1 MWPKH
6 FGQERVDD
14 NVHGDLGGVYLEAVV
29 LADLRRCE
37 EDEDVLT
44 LGVVK
49 RLPGARSLHSEA
61 PKMQDVYFLMAK
73 KPQHENMQHDLL
85 NCLPPTQRG
94 TVVGYWDLEGLVE
107 QSFDELLVWRRIAS
121 RQRCEPCARS
131 RRVDNVPQWIPVTE

>member
-1 MWPKH
+1 MRPKN

-37 EDEDVLT
+37 EDEGVLT

-61 PKMQDVYFLMAK
+61 PKIHDVYFRTEK
-73 KPQHENMQHDLL
+73 KLKHE
-85 NCLPPTQRG
+85 
-94 TVVGYWDLEGLVE
+94 Y
-107 QSFDELLVWRRIAS
+107 
-121 RQRCEPCARS
+121 
-131 RRVDNVPQWIPVTE
+131 